1 MSLNK
6 FCDIG
11 VKKEWMNINCNKIE
25 CNELDATTLDIG
37 SLNVDN
43 IITQSLSVING
54 ASIGDLT
61 VLRTLN
67 TDELK
72 VNGITYPDKLSNPRT
87 KTILSVPTDVGV
99 VQQVINPYVAY
110 TDDPYTISVVPA
122 YTVIFPNPM
131 GLSPQSSLTLPL
143 KEGNCYEF
151 VAYLKPNNPT
161 EIITPTVFSF
171 FLDNTIPL
179 TYTIPFALSRLSKD
193 EPIKISCRFSLE
205 AFTLGTYTIFSA
217 IESVST
223 FAGSPTPF
231 ETELQTNYF
240 NAGSFTSPTPS
251 FSFAVSNALT
261 NFPLKLQSASL
272 NCVYSSNV
280 ALAV

>member
-1 MSLNK
+1 
-6 FCDIG
+6 
-11 VKKEWMNINCNKIE
+11 
-25 CNELDATTLDIG
+25 
-37 SLNVDN
+37 
-43 IITQSLSVING
+43 LSVING

-99 VQQVINPYVAY
+99 VQQVVNPYVAY
-110 TDDPYTISVVPA
+110 SDVPYSISVVPTT
-122 YTVIFPNPM
+122 TVIFPNPT
-131 GLSPQSSLTLPL
+131 GLSPQSSLTLPI
-143 KEGNCYEF
+143 KDGDCYQF

-161 EIITPTVFSF
+161 EITTPTIFSF

-193 EPIKISCRFSLE
+193 EPIKVSCRFSL
-205 AFTLGTYTIFSA
+205 TPVGGGTYTIFSA

-223 FAGSPTPF
+223 FAGAPTPF
-231 ETELQTNYF
+231 ESELQTNYF
-240 NAGSFTSPTPS
+240 NAGTFTSTTPS
-251 FSFAVSNALT
+251 FSFAISNALT
-261 NFPLKLQSASL
+261 SFPLTLQSASL
-272 NCVYSSNV
+272 TCVYSSNV
-280 ALAV
+280 VLAV